1 MSPEQLGF
9 VMLAVLLVTIFL
21 GFPMSFTLIIISLVF
36 GYIGFGDLVF
46 HLMVMQAFG
55 FMKEEVLAAVPLF
68 VFMGYVLERCG
79 LMEKLFTSF
88 QMVMGPVRGS
98 LYLAVLVASTVF
110 AMATGIIGAP
120 VTVMGLMA
128 VPIMMRNNYDPRL
141 SAGVITAGGCL
152 GILIPP
158 SVMLVVMGPVAGISV
173 IKLLAAAIIPG
184 FILSTLYILYA
195 MGRCYFNPTLGPA
208 LPPEERAKSIGQ
220 AFREL
225 SLGIVPVFVLVVA
238 SLGSILFGLATPT
251 EGAALGA
258 FGAVLLGLAYRKLT
272 LEKLINSTRETVQT
286 SSMVLFLGM
295 AANVYGAV
303 FSRLGSG
310 TMLVKGFLGLEVAPV
325 IALIVLMS
333 FVFLLGWPL
342 EWPAIIYIFLPMMLP
357 IVDAFGFDKLWFC
370 ILVAMNLQTA
380 FLSPPV
386 AIAAYYL
393 KGVAPTLSLWD
404 IYVGMFQFMGLQVA
418 GLAIVAFFPDTALW
432 LPKVLFG

>member
-1 MSPEQLGF
+1 
-9 VMLAVLLVTIFL
+9 MLPWAL
-21 GFPMSFTLIIISLVF
+21 S
-36 GYIGFGDLVF
+36 
-46 HLMVMQAFG
+46 
-55 FMKEEVLAAVPLF
+55 
-68 VFMGYVLERCG
+68 
-79 LMEKLFTSF
+79 
-88 QMVMGPVRGS
+88 GP
-98 LYLAVLVASTVF
+98 F
-110 AMATGIIGAP
+110 
-120 VTVMGLMA
+120 
-128 VPIMMRNNYDPRL
+128 
-141 SAGVITAGGCL
+141 
-152 GILIPP
+152 
-158 SVMLVVMGPVAGISV
+158 
-173 IKLLAAAIIPG
+173 
-184 FILSTLYILYA
+184 
-195 MGRCYFNPTLGPA
+195 
-208 LPPEERAKSIGQ
+208 
-220 AFREL
+220 
-225 SLGIVPVFVLVVA
+225 
-238 SLGSILFGLATPT
+238 
-251 EGAALGA
+251 
-258 FGAVLLGLAYRKLT
+258 YRKLT

-380 FLSPPV
+380 LLSPPV

>member
-1 MSPEQLGF
+1 MSPENLGL
-9 VMLAVLLVTIFL
+9 VMLGVLLVAIFL
-21 GFPMSFTLIIISLVF
+21 GFPMSFTLIIVSLFF
-36 GYIGFGDLVF
+36 GYIGFGQIVF
-46 HLMVMQAFG
+46 DLMVMQAFG

-68 VFMGYVLERCG
+68 VFMGYILERCG

-128 VPIMMRNNYDPRL
+128 VPVMMRNRYDPRL

-173 IKLLAAAIIPG
+173 IKLLAAAIVPG
-184 FILSTLYILYA
+184 FLLSGLYIAYA
-195 MGRCYFNPTLGPA
+195 MVRSYLDPSLGPP
-208 LPPEERAKSIGQ
+208 LPPEERAQSFMQ
-220 AFREL
+220 AVREL
-225 SLGIVPVFVLVVA
+225 STGIAPVVFLVLA

-251 EGAALGA
+251 EGASLGA
-258 FGAVLLGLAYRKLT
+258 FGAVILGLAYRRLSWET
-272 LEKLINSTRETVQT
+272 LKDATRQTVQT

-303 FSRLGSG
+303 FSRLGTG
-310 TMLVKGFLGLEVAPV
+310 TMMVKTLLALEMSPVVVLVM
-325 IALIVLMS
+325 LMV
-333 FVFLLGWPL
+333 FFFLLGWPL
-342 EWPAIIYIFLPMMLP
+342 EWPAIIYIFLPMTLP
-357 IVDAFGFDKLWFC
+357 IVDAFGFNRLWFC
-370 ILVAMNLQTA
+370 ILVAVNLQTA

-404 IYVGMFQFMGLQVA
+404 IYVGMFQFMGLQLI
-418 GLAIVAFFPDTALW
+418 GLAMVVLFPELALW
-432 LPKVLFG
+432 LPRVLFS